1 MQQLPSAYSEHDLT
15 PQELADLKRAKAI
28 LENPGFAMKVAGYIG
43 KPIEFAIDKIDSET
57 VNRVTSKALGKALD
71 VAIGS
76 LDEVT
81 PTDTPANLQH
91 KLLVGGSGAVGG
103 FFGMAALAVELPIS
117 TTIML
122 RSIADVARSQG
133 HDLSQMQTRL
143 ACLEVFSLGSSKNS
157 EDDAS
162 ESAYFAVRATLAYE
176 MRAALQSVSKMSAK
190 AIQDALQRGQMPVL
204 IRFINTIASRFGI
217 VVSEKVAAQAVPL
230 VGAAGGAA
238 INVLFIDHF
247 QQMAEGHFIVKR
259 LERKY
264 GEEKIAALYNALPAE
279 V

>member
-1 MQQLPSAYSEHDLT
+1 MQLPGPYSENELT
-15 PQELADLKRAKAI
+15 PEELADLKRAKEI

-57 VNRVTSKALGKALD
+57 ISRATSKALGKALD
-71 VAIGS
+71 IAIGS
-76 LDEVT
+76 LDEVVQS
-81 PTDTPANLQH
+81 DTPANLQH

-133 HDLSQMQTRL
+133 HDLNQMQTRL
-143 ACLEVFSLGSSKNS
+143 ACLEVFSLGSTKNS

-162 ESAYFAVRATLAYE
+162 ESAYFAARATLAYE
-176 MRAALQSVSKMSAK
+176 MRAALQSVSKMSSK

-247 QQMAEGHFIVKR
+247 QQMAQGHFIVKR
-259 LERKY
+259 LEQKY
-264 GEEKIAALYNALPAE
+264 GEAKIAALYNALPAD

>member
-1 MQQLPSAYSEHDLT
+1 MQLPEPYRETALT
-15 PQELADLKRAKAI
+15 PEELADLKRAKAI

-43 KPIEFAIDKIDSET
+43 KPIEFAIDRIDSET
-57 VNRVTSKALGKALD
+57 INRATSKALGKALD

-76 LDEVT
+76 LDEVVQ
-81 PTDTPANLQH
+81 TDSPSNLQH

-103 FFGMAALAVELPIS
+103 FFGMAALAVELPVS

-143 ACLEVFSLGSSKNS
+143 ACLEVFSLGSTKNS

-162 ESAYFAVRATLAYE
+162 ESAYFAARATLAYE
-176 MRAALQSVSKMSAK
+176 MRAALQSVSKMSSH
-190 AIQDALQRGQMPVL
+190 AIQDALARGQMPVL

-238 INVLFIDHF
+238 INVIFIDHF
-247 QQMAEGHFIVKR
+247 QHMAEGHFIVKR
-259 LERKY
+259 LEQKY
-264 GEEKIAALYNALPAE
+264 GEEKITALYNTLP
-279 V
+279 VNV